1 MAFATSSSR
10 RARYALVNPVWSFEG
25 STYFGCPDAHFPLE
39 LLSARE
45 FLRAAGHE
53 VKLVDAWMEG
63 LAPAEVST
71 RLEDF
76 RPDFLVLPTAPSYL
90 FWRCPQP
97 ELRVPQQWITALR
110 PALSAEAKVVIIG
123 PHGSVT
129 PLATLEKTG
138 ADALLRGEPD
148 QTLPQLATLPWE
160 MIPGCVWRETSGA
173 VHTTPGL
180 GATDMRLVP
189 TLDYSDYPVERHH
202 HLHHIF
208 PGNGAD
214 HLHHG
219 AEVEFAR
226 GCPYACTFCN
236 KTLFRNKYRE
246 RELPAVL
253 AEIDQL
259 IARGVDYIYF
269 IDEIFGVGKQVRTLL
284 EELARRPVSIG
295 FQTRIDLWDEA
306 SIDLLGR
313 AHCVSFECGIESITD
328 EGRDAMNK
336 NCRITT
342 DRITELLIYAK
353 GRIPWV
359 QANLI
364 KVPEDDPALV
374 AAWQANLKAHGVWVS
389 EPVPMF
395 PFPGSPEY
403 VTTFGAQPDEQAWE
417 RAHEHYLQLF
427 ADKGW
432 SDIQA
437 AQPLTLAELESRA
450 EPAAELAC
458 ASC

>member
-1 MAFATSSSR
+1 M
-10 RARYALVNPVWSFEG
+10 NPFWSFEG
-25 STYFGCPDAHFPLE
+25 STYFGCAEPHFPLE

-45 FLRAAGHE
+45 RLRAAGQE
-53 VKLVDAWMEG
+53 VLLVDAWMDHLTPGQVRE
-63 LAPAEVST
+63 
-71 RLEDF
+71 RLQVFDE
-76 RPDFLVLPTAPSYL
+76 DFLVMPTAPSYL

-97 ELRVPQQWITALR
+97 ELRVPQQWI
-110 PALSAEAKVVIIG
+110 AELNQASQVVVIG

-138 ADALLRGEPD
+138 ADIVLRGEPD
-148 QTLPQLATLPWE
+148 ETLPQLATLPWE
-160 MIPGCVWRETSGA
+160 MIAGCVWRDAAGL

-180 GATDMRLVP
+180 GATDMRAVGA
-189 TLDYSDYPVERHH
+189 LDYSDYPVERHH

-208 PGNGAD
+208 PHNGAD

-246 RELPAVL
+246 RELSAVL

-259 IARGVDYIYF
+259 LARGVDYIYF
-269 IDEIFGVGKQVRTLL
+269 IDEIFGVGKQVRELL
-284 EELARRPVSIG
+284 EQLAKRPVSIG
-295 FQTRIDLWDEA
+295 FQTRIDLWNED
-306 SIDLLGR
+306 SIDLLAR
-313 AHCVSFECGIESITD
+313 AHCVSFECGVESITD
-328 EGRDAMNK
+328 QGRDAMNK
-336 NCRITT
+336 KCRISTE
-342 DRITELLIYAK
+342 RITELLVYARQ
-353 GRIPWV
+353 RIPWV

-364 KVPEDDPALV
+364 KVPEDEPALV
-374 AAWQANLKAHGVWVS
+374 AAWQSNLKAQGVWVS

-417 RAHEHYLQLF
+417 RAHAHYLHQF
-427 ADKGW
+427 TDRGW
-432 SDIQA
+432 SDIQSDR
-437 AQPLTLAELESRA
+437 PLSLAELERQA
-450 EPAAELAC
+450 QEPLC
-458 ASC
+458 AFC

>member
-1 MAFATSSSR
+1 M
-10 RARYALVNPVWSFEG
+10 RYALVNPHWSFEG
-25 STYFGCPDAHFPLE
+25 STYFGCAEPHFPLE

-45 FLRAAGHE
+45 MLRGAGQE
-53 VKLVDAWMEG
+53 VLLVDAWMEQ
-63 LAPAEVST
+63 LTHSQVRERVEAFA
-71 RLEDF
+71 
-76 RPDFLVLPTAPSYL
+76 PDFLVIPTAPSYL

-97 ELRVPQQWITALR
+97 ELRVPTQWIAALAGPR
-110 PALSAEAKVVIIG
+110 ESRSMQVVVIG

-138 ADALLRGEPD
+138 ADIVLRGEPD
-148 QTLPQLATLPWE
+148 QTLPQLATQPRE
-160 MIPGCVWRETSGA
+160 MIAGCVWRSSRSTGNII
-173 VHTTPGL
+173 HTTPGL
-180 GATDMRLVP
+180 GATDMRALG
-189 TLDYSDYPVERHH
+189 TLDYSDYPVERHA

-214 HLHHG
+214 HLHRG

-246 RELPAVL
+246 RELSAVL

-269 IDEIFGVGKQVRTLL
+269 IDEIFGVGKQVRMLL
-284 EELARRPVSIG
+284 EEIAKRPISIG

-306 SIDLLGR
+306 GIDLLAR

-328 EGRDAMNK
+328 EGRQAMNK
-336 NCRITT
+336 NCKIAT

-353 GRIPWV
+353 TRIPWT

-364 KVPEDDPALV
+364 KTASDDPAMV

-403 VTTFGAQPDEQAWE
+403 VQTFGAQPDEAAWE
-417 RAHEHYLQLF
+417 RAHAFYLQLF
-427 ADKGW
+427 TEKGF
-432 SDIQA
+432 SDIQDVH
-437 AQPLTLAELESRA
+437 QRGPLSLAELERVA
-450 EPAAELAC
+450 EPERELQC

>member
-1 MAFATSSSR
+1 MRF
-10 RARYALVNPVWSFEG
+10 ALVNPKWTFEG
-25 STYFGCPDAHFPLE
+25 STYFGCPEPHFPLE

-45 FLRAAGHE
+45 MLRSAGQDIL
-53 VKLVDAWMEG
+53 LVDAWMED
-63 LAPAEVST
+63 LSPEIVRT
-71 RLEDF
+71 RLDAFDE
-76 RPDFLVLPTAPSYL
+76 DFLVIPTAPSYL

-97 ELRVPQQWITALR
+97 ELRVPRQWIDALAR
-110 PALSAEAKVVIIG
+110 HSKTVVIG

-129 PLATLEKTG
+129 PKATLQKTG
-138 ADALLRGEPD
+138 AHIVLRGEPD
-148 QTLPQLATLPWE
+148 QTLPQLATHPWE
-160 MIPGCVWRETSGA
+160 MIAGCCWRDTSG
-173 VHTTPGL
+173 VIHMTPGL
-180 GATDMRLVP
+180 GATDMRALG
-189 TLDYSDYPVERHH
+189 TLDYSDFPVERHH

-246 RELPAVL
+246 RDLAQVL

-269 IDEIFGVGKQVRTLL
+269 IDEIFGVGKQVRSLL
-284 EELARRPVSIG
+284 EAIAERPVSIG
-295 FQTRIDLWDEA
+295 FQTRIDLWNEE
-306 SIDLLGR
+306 SLDLLGR
-313 AHCVSFECGIESITD
+313 AQCVSFECGIESITD
-328 EGRDAMNK
+328 AGRDAMNK
-336 NCRITT
+336 NCRVTT
-342 DRITELLIYAK
+342 DRISELLVYARQ
-353 GRIPWV
+353 RIPWV

-364 KVPEDDPALV
+364 KTAEDDPFEVAL
-374 AAWQANLKAHGVWVS
+374 WQSHLKNQGVWVS

-403 VTTFGAQPDEQAWE
+403 VTTFGAQPDEAAWE
-417 RAHEHYLQLF
+417 RAHSFYLQLF
-427 ADKGW
+427 ADKGF

-437 AQPLTLAELESRA
+437 HAPASLRELEC
-450 EPAAELAC
+450 AC
-458 ASC
+458 S

>member
-1 MAFATSSSR
+1 MKF
-10 RARYALVNPVWSFEG
+10 ALVNPQWSFEG
-25 STYFGCPDAHFPLE
+25 STYFGCAEPHFPIE

-45 FLRAAGHE
+45 MLRAAGHE
-53 VKLVDAWMEG
+53 TMLVDAWMEG
-63 LAPAEVST
+63 LDKQEV
-71 RLEDF
+71 RQRFEGF
-76 RPDFLVLPTAPSYL
+76 NEDFLVIPTAPSYL

-97 ELRVPQQWITALR
+97 ELCVPREWFDALGR
-110 PALSAEAKVVIIG
+110 TSRKVAIG

-138 ADALLRGEPD
+138 ADIVLRGEPD
-148 QTLPQLATLPWE
+148 QTLAQLASVPWE
-160 MIPGCVWRETSGA
+160 MVPGCCWRDAGGG
-173 VHTTPGL
+173 VHTSLGL
-180 GATDMRLVP
+180 GATDMQAIGM
-189 TLDYSDYPVERHH
+189 LDYTDYPVEQHH

-208 PGNGAD
+208 AGNGAD
-214 HLHHG
+214 HLKLG

-226 GCPYACTFCN
+226 GCPYSCTFCN

-246 RELPAVL
+246 RQLGVVVG
-253 AEIDQL
+253 EIDQL

-269 IDEIFGVGKQVRTLL
+269 IDEIFGVGKLVRELL
-284 EELARRPVSIG
+284 EEIAKRPVSIG

-306 SIDLLGR
+306 SIDLLAR

-328 EGRDAMNK
+328 AGRSAMNK

-342 DRITELLIYAK
+342 DRITELLTYARQ
-353 GRIPWV
+353 RIPWV

-364 KVPEDDPALV
+364 KTASDDAADV
-374 AAWQANLKAHGVWVS
+374 AAWQAGLKLQKVWVS

-417 RAHEHYLQLF
+417 RAHQHYLQLF
-427 ADKGW
+427 ASKGF
-432 SDIQA
+432 SDIQSVR
-437 AQPLTLAELESRA
+437 PMTLAALEARPHHA
-450 EPAAELAC
+450 KEPACE
-458 ASC
+458 SC

>member
-1 MAFATSSSR
+1 MRF
-10 RARYALVNPVWSFEG
+10 ALVNPRWSFEG
-25 STYFGCPDAHFPLE
+25 STYFGCQEPHLPLE

-45 FLRAAGHE
+45 MLRAAGQE
-53 VKLVDAWMEG
+53 VLLIDAWMGDLTPEQVR
-63 LAPAEVST
+63 L
-71 RLEDF
+71 RLEAF
-76 RPDFLVLPTAPSYL
+76 GEDFLVIPTAPSYL

-97 ELRVPQQWITALR
+97 ELRVPRRWISALNR
-110 PALSAEAKVVIIG
+110 PSKKVVIG

-129 PLATLEKTG
+129 PLATLDKTG
-138 ADALLRGEPD
+138 ADIVLRGEPD
-148 QTLPQLATLPWE
+148 QTLPQLASQPWE
-160 MIPGCVWRETSGA
+160 MIPGCCWRDARGA
-173 VHTTPGL
+173 FHTTPGL
-180 GATDMRLVP
+180 GTTDMNALG
-189 TLDYSDYPVERHH
+189 TLDYSDYPLERHH

-226 GCPYACTFCN
+226 GCPYSCTFCN

-246 RELPAVL
+246 RQLPAVL
-253 AEIDQL
+253 AEIDHL
-259 IARGVDYIYF
+259 ISRGVDYIYF
-269 IDEIFGVGKQVRTLL
+269 IDEIFGVGKNVKLLLQGISRRTI
-284 EELARRPVSIG
+284 SIG
-295 FQTRIDLWDEA
+295 FQTRIDLWNEELL
-306 SIDLLGR
+306 DLLGQ

-336 NCRITT
+336 NCRIDT

-364 KVPEDDPALV
+364 KTPEDDPALV
-374 AAWQANLKAHGVWVS
+374 AAWQTKLKSAGVWVS

-403 VTTFGAQPDEQAWE
+403 VTTFGAQPDEAAWE
-417 RAHEHYLQLF
+417 RAHAFYLQIF
-427 ADKGW
+427 ADRGY
-432 SDIQA
+432 SDIQE
-437 AQPLTLAELESRA
+437 QEPLSLRELEA
-450 EPAAELAC
+450 DTLPQELTC
-458 ASC
+458 AS

>member
-1 MAFATSSSR
+1 MK
-10 RARYALVNPVWSFEG
+10 YALLNPRWTFEG
-25 STYFGCPDAHFPLE
+25 STYFGCTQAHFPLE

-53 VKLVDAWMEG
+53 VFLIDALMEN
-63 LAPAEVST
+63 LSPEQVT
-71 RLEDF
+71 PRLDAFGE
-76 RPDFLVLPTAPSYL
+76 DFLVIPTAPSYL

-97 ELRVPQQWITALR
+97 ELRVPRQWVAALDR
-110 PALSAEAKVVIIG
+110 RSKIVAIG

-129 PLATLEKTG
+129 PQSTLEKTG
-138 ADALLRGEPD
+138 ADIVLRGEPD
-148 QTLPQLATLPWE
+148 QTLPQLASLPWD
-160 MIPGCVWRETSGA
+160 MIAGCCWRDAQTGA
-173 VHTTPGL
+173 YCSAPGL
-180 GATDMRLVP
+180 GVVDMQAVP

-208 PGNGAD
+208 ANNGAD

-226 GCPYACTFCN
+226 GCPYSCTFCN

-246 RELPAVL
+246 RRLDAVI

-269 IDEIFGVGKQVRTLL
+269 IDEIFGVGKQVRQLL
-284 EELARRPVSIG
+284 EEIAKRPVSIG
-295 FQTRIDLWDEA
+295 FQSRIDLWDEA
-306 SIDLLGR
+306 GLDLLAR

-336 NCRITT
+336 NCRIST
-342 DRITELLIYAK
+342 DRITELLLYARQ
-353 GRIPWV
+353 RIPWV

-364 KVPEDDPALV
+364 KVAEDDPQQV

-403 VTTFGAQPDEQAWE
+403 VTTFGAQPDEAAWE
-417 RAHEHYLQLF
+417 RAHAHYLQSF
-427 ADKGW
+427 TDKGW
-432 SDIQA
+432 SDVQEQRPLRLTELE
-437 AQPLTLAELESRA
+437 AQPED
-450 EPAAELAC
+450 LAC